1 MLCHG
6 IAGGPVA
13 SRPTIDD
20 IANAPFIGTGWRHDK
35 PESISGK
42 EEFSDLCATCARS
55 VLVIA
60 AAGVFLLAQA
70 TNVVVAGLDHSR
82 SKNGVAE
89 PVIGPRYARTRWLAY
104 AIALRRA
111 LSQCAPKR
119 DGRDKP
125 GHDNT
130 EALVCLLGASR
141 DGWPGPDFAFGLRRG
156 KQARP

>member
-82 SKNGVAE
+82 SKNGVAS
-89 PVIGPRYARTRWLAY
+89 LAY
-104 AIALRRA
+104 ATPLRRA